1 MSTRA
6 IHIDVDL
13 TVDGAVITGRVIVG
27 SSPPRA
33 FSGRLGLLM
42 AIEHAIEQPQAPDS
56 SWTPG
61 VVRHVT
67 PRTVATVDPS
77 RPGLTPSAGWAD
89 RDVAS

>member
-1 MSTRA
+1 
-6 IHIDVDL
+6 
-13 TVDGAVITGRVIVG
+13 
-27 SSPPRA
+27 
-33 FSGRLGLLM
+33 M

-61 VVRHVT
+61 VVRNVT
-67 PRTVATVDPS
+67 PRTVAIVDLS